1 MLLHLRPATHTQ
13 LLVPCAPRYVVART
27 AASTSEFSAARK
39 QLAGELAGVQAS
51 SLRRAFRLISRR
63 RQGHPHRVADRAD
76 LQSVFEELN
85 RYRGIK
91 YITDEKAKILHAMLD
106 RWQGGRWSC
115 SLR

>member
-1 MLLHLRPATHTQ
+1 
-13 LLVPCAPRYVVART
+13 
-27 AASTSEFSAARK
+27 
-39 QLAGELAGVQAS
+39 
-51 SLRRAFRLISRR
+51 
-63 RQGHPHRVADRAD
+63 VADRAD